1 MEGLQRLQ
9 VFVNVVQHGNMS
21 SAGRHLG
28 LSPAT
33 VSRQVSALEHELG
46 CLLLSRSSRKVTLTE
61 AGRIYHSRIER
72 ILQQIIDT
80 NEEVA
85 ALQSNPRGMLRVHSR
100 TLVGHLHVAPLIPE
114 FLKRYPE
121 ITVDLQLS
129 NRVVGLI
136 EENID
141 IDIRIGKLI
150 DSSLSARKLAPAER
164 VLCAS
169 ADYLRGRA
177 PIERPEDLLQ
187 HNCLSYRI
195 NLGRSVWRFRRGSEA
210 LEEIAVRGNF
220 QTDNGLALLTATL
233 SGAGVALMPDWSVR
247 AELLSGRLVRLL
259 PEYEITHMEF
269 DNGIYA
275 VFQRSPLMSAK
286 TRVFIDFLA
295 SALSERLRR

>member
-1 MEGLQRLQ
+1 MDGLQRLQ
-9 VFVNVVQHGNMS
+9 VFINVVQHGNMS

-33 VSRQVSALEHELG
+33 VSRQVSALENELG

-61 AGRIYHSRIER
+61 AGRIYYSRVER
-72 ILQQIIDT
+72 ILQQLSDT
-80 NEEVA
+80 NEEIA
-85 ALQSNPRGMLRVHSR
+85 ALQTNPRGMLRVHSR
-100 TLVGHLHVAPLIPE
+100 TLVGHLHVVPLVPA
-114 FLKRYPE
+114 FLSRYPE

-129 NRVVGLI
+129 NRVVGLV

-141 IDIRIGKLI
+141 VDIRIGKLI

-169 ADYLRGRA
+169 PEYLHGRP
-177 PIERPEDLLQ
+177 PIERPKDLLE

-195 NLGRSVWRFRRGSEA
+195 NLGRTVWRFRRPDGS
-210 LEEIAVRGNF
+210 LEEIPIQGTF

-233 SGAGVALMPDWSVR
+233 SGTGVALMPDWSVS
-247 AELLSGRLVRLL
+247 ADLAAGRLLRVL
-259 PEYEITHMEF
+259 PDHEITHMEF

-295 SALSERLRR
+295 SALAERLGR

>member
-1 MEGLQRLQ
+1 MDGLQRLQ

-33 VSRQVSALEHELG
+33 VSRQVSALENELG

-61 AGRIYHSRIER
+61 AGRIYYSRIER
-72 ILQQIIDT
+72 ILQQLIDT
-80 NEEVA
+80 NEEIA
-85 ALQSNPRGMLRVHSR
+85 ALQTNPRGMLRVHSR
-100 TLVGHLHVAPLIPE
+100 TLVGHLHVVPLVPA

-129 NRVVGLI
+129 NRVVGLV

-141 IDIRIGKLI
+141 VDIRIGKLI

-169 ADYLRGRA
+169 AEYLRGRP
-177 PIERPEDLLQ
+177 PIERPKDLLE

-195 NLGRSVWRFRRGSEA
+195 NLGRTVWRFRRPGEA
-210 LEEIAVRGNF
+210 LEEIPIQGTF

-233 SGAGVALMPDWSVR
+233 GGTGVALMPDWSVS
-247 AELLSGRLVRLL
+247 ADLAAGRLLRVL

-295 SALSERLRR
+295 SALAERLRR

>member
-61 AGRIYHSRIER
+61 AGRIYYSRIER

-100 TLVGHLHVAPLIPE
+100 TLVGHLHVVPLIPE

-169 ADYLRGRA
+169 ADYLRGRP

-195 NLGRSVWRFRRGSEA
+195 NLGRSVWRFRRGSGA
-210 LEEIAVRGNF
+210 LEEIAVQGNF

-233 SGAGVALMPDWSVR
+233 TGSGVALMPDWSVR
-247 AELLSGRLVRLL
+247 AEILTGRLVRIL
-259 PEYEITHMEF
+259 PDYEITHMEF

-295 SALSERLRR
+295 TALTDRLRR